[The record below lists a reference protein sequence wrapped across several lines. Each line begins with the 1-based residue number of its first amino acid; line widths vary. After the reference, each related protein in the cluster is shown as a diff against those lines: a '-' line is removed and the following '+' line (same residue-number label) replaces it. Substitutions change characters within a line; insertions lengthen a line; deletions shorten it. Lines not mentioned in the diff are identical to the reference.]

1 MFYCNKCKKFYPE
14 DSNRWCC
21 DCGAPFSYA
30 PSVSSYFPK
39 NKIKDRNQTIWR
51 YQEALPMEN
60 KEEIVS
66 LGEGLTPLIPA
77 SFEGQ
82 KILFKLDYISPTG
95 SYKDRGTS
103 FFVSKLKE
111 HKIKKSWKILPAT
124 PGHLWLL
131 IVPTRAFHVKF
142 LFRIILLPVR

>member
-1 MFYCNKCKKFYPE
+1 MGLYLKHKKEYHRCFIVINARNFIRKI
-14 DSNRWCC
+14 SNRWCC

-82 KILFKLDYISPTG
+82 NILFKLDYISPTG
-95 SYKDRGTS
+95 SFKDRGTS

-111 HKIKKSWKILPAT
+111 HKN
-124 PGHLWLL
+124 
-131 IVPTRAFHVKF
+131 
-142 LFRIILLPVR
+142 